1 MTVQRTSVA
10 LLAAL
15 ATLLPATASD
25 LTARQVPAQRPGAVS
40 GVVVNGVTG
49 EPVAG
54 AGVTIRVLSGTGVS
68 APFPRMITD
77 RHGRFVFPEVPPGD
91 YFLDATRLGY
101 AHTRYGWT
109 APNGSLALRDIARL
123 TVTEGGWL
131 GSIRVP
137 LWQLGS
143 IEGRVTDERDEP
155 VVGTAVRV
163 LSTRRVAGNEQL
175 VAGPIATTDD
185 RGVYRLADLDP
196 GRYVVAALSVQQTV
210 LDTTQESPS
219 GRPQG
224 ELESGGIGAG
234 RGAFVR
240 GPTVDGSGRHRLA
253 LTYFATPPPPGSGEP
268 RAYSATYYPGSA
280 TPAGAT
286 PLEIA
291 YGTVRTGIDLRLVPV
306 PTVQISGRA
315 DVQSGAPPPL
325 LLRLM
330 PAGTEQLGF
339 GFEAAT
345 TVIEPDGRFT
355 FLNVPE
361 GSYTLLAQASV
372 MDFTTGDAS
381 VRFDDAPGFPGGG
394 ISVGSTP
401 GAPGLSYLSRMGQ
414 RSAYWGR
421 MPVAAGRQSVDDLV
435 LPLHSTSTL
444 RGRIVLQEGASV
456 PERGRVELMAVPASG
471 DPTLGQVFGSTATN
485 EQGRTFTIA
494 GLVAGRYLVQNPD
507 SLAVV
512 SMLVDGRDVAA
523 SGVDIAAGRDID
535 DVVVTLTNRTA
546 TISGR
551 VSGLNEQ
558 PSAVMVFP
566 VDRARWTDFGWR
578 PDRLR
583 AVRSG
588 TNGAYTI
595 ETLPAGDYFVVAVD
609 AAQIHEWTNPRFLQ
623 AAALV
628 ATRTTID
635 WGSRTTVDLVFQKV
649 AVR

>member
-1 MTVQRTSVA
+1 MIGRVSLVA
-10 LLAAL
+10 GLLALGSL
-15 ATLLPATASD
+15 ASASH
-25 LTARQVPAQRPGAVS
+25 LAARQLQAPRPGAVS

-49 EPVAG
+49 QPVVG
-54 AGVTIRVLSGTGVS
+54 AGVTIRLLSGAPGVS
-68 APFPRMITD
+68 PSFPRMITD
-77 RHGRFVFPEVPPGD
+77 RQGRFVFPEVPPGD

-109 APNGSLALRDIARL
+109 APNGSLALRDVARL

-131 GSIRVP
+131 GNIRVP

-143 IEGRVTDERDEP
+143 IEGRVTDERGEP

-185 RGVYRLADLDP
+185 RGAYRLADLDP

-234 RGAFVR
+234 RGAVVR
-240 GPTVDGSGRHRLA
+240 GPTVDAAGRHRLA
-253 LTYFATPPPPGSGEP
+253 LTYFATPPPPGAGEP
-268 RAYSATYYPGSA
+268 RAYPATYYPGST

-286 PLEIA
+286 PIEIT
-291 YGTVRTGIDLRLVPV
+291 YGAARTGIDLRLAPV
-306 PTVQISGRA
+306 LAVRISGRA
-315 DVQSGAPPPL
+315 EVPSGTPPPL

-330 PAGTEQLGF
+330 PAGTELLGF

-345 TVIEPDGRFT
+345 SVIEPDGRFT

-361 GSYTLLAQASV
+361 GSYTLLAKASV

-394 ISVGSTP
+394 ISVGSLP
-401 GAPGLSYLSRMGQ
+401 GAPGLAYLSRSGQ
-414 RSAYWGR
+414 QSPFWGR
-421 MPVAAGRQSVDDLV
+421 MPIAAGRRSIDDVV
-435 LPLHSTSTL
+435 LPLHSTITL
-444 RGRIVLQEGASV
+444 RGRIVLQEGSST
-456 PERGRVELMAVPASG
+456 PGRIELMAVPASG
-471 DPTLGQVFGSTATN
+471 DPTLGQMFGRTTAN
-485 EQGRTFTIA
+485 DQGRSFEIA
-494 GLVAGRYLVQNPD
+494 GLLAGRYLVQSLD
-507 SLAVV
+507 SLGVV
-512 SMLVDGRDVAA
+512 SMMVDGRDVAA
-523 SGVDIAAGRDID
+523 SGIEITPGRDID
-535 DVVVTLTNRTA
+535 DAVVTLTSRTA
-546 TISGR
+546 TLSGR

-558 PSAVMVFP
+558 PAAVIVFP
-566 VDRARWTDFGWR
+566 VDRTRWTDFGWR

-588 TNGAYTI
+588 TNGAYSI
-595 ETLPAGDYFVVAVD
+595 EALPAGDYLVVAVD
-609 AAQIHEWTNPRFLQ
+609 AAQINEWTNPRFLQ
-623 AAALV
+623 AASLL
-628 ATRTTID
+628 ATRASID
-635 WGSRTTVDLVFQKV
+635 WGSRATVDLAYQKV
-649 AVR
+649 TVR